1 MKLYRYIYT
10 NHNQIWFKKWH
21 LNNFNILYKIL
32 KRWKYYT
39 YIHTYIHTYIYV
51 YHVDLKYVY
60 KNILLFTNCF
70 MKKNNNLQDIIIVQM
85 YEIMKI

>member
-1 MKLYRYIYT
+1 ML
-10 NHNQIWFKKWH
+10 
-21 LNNFNILYKIL
+21 KIL
-32 KRWKYYT
+32 

-60 KNILLFTNCF
+60 KNILLFTNFF